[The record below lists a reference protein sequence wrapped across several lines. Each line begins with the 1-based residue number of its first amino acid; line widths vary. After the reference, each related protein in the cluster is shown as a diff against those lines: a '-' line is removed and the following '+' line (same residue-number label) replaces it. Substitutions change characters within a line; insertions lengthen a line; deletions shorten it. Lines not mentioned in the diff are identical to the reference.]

1 MPDWIRGF
9 LADKSS
15 RTASRTAPELGAWG
29 WRLGDW
35 YENDAAGT
43 SCVPTSLGT
52 STMTGPGRPLR
63 RRWKARRR
71 TAATMSG
78 FQMTSPDT
86 DTVW

>member
-35 YENDAAGT
+35 YCKRCGGHFLRADVVGH
-43 SCVPTSLGT
+43 LDDDG
-52 STMTGPGRPLR
+52 TGPTVAETMEGAAQDTRPPCR
-63 RRWKARRR
+63 ASR
-71 TAATMSG
+71 
-78 FQMTSPDT
+78 
-86 DTVW
+86 